1 MGFQVISRKDFA
13 NPTAADP
20 MRDRGGDA
28 GALDDAALLDAYSRA
43 VVDVVER
50 VSPAV
55 LGVAWKREA
64 KGRGRASGGQ
74 GSGFAFAPDGF
85 ALTNSHVVAG
95 AAALEVTLADGAGAA
110 ARVVGDD
117 PATDTAVIRIE
128 SDAGLPVAPLGDS
141 RGLKPGQ
148 LVVAIGNPL
157 GFQSTVTA
165 GVVSALGRTLR
176 STTGRLIDD
185 VIQTDAA
192 LNPGNSGGPLVDSAG
207 RVVGICT
214 ATILPAQNLC
224 FAVGINTVKPVVAQ
238 LMHHGFVRR
247 GFLGI
252 SAQNLALHPNSV
264 RRHGLSFGG
273 GVLITSCEPGG
284 PADRAGLRQGDVLV
298 ELDGGPVGGIDDLHR
313 LLLEERI
320 DAPTTAIVLRNGRKT
335 VVEITPAEAPR

>member
-1 MGFQVISRKDFA
+1 MRLRVIS
-13 NPTAADP
+13 
-20 MRDRGGDA
+20 A
-28 GALDDAALLDAYSRA
+28 GLPAELDGSGMERERPRREAPDDAALLDAYSRA

-55 LGVAWKREA
+55 IGVAWKEDGDPR
-64 KGRGRASGGQ
+64 RGRGGQ
-74 GSGFAFAPDGF
+74 GSGFTFAPDGF

-95 AAALEVTLADGAGAA
+95 AGALEVTLADGSTAA

-117 PATDTAVIRIE
+117 PATDTAVIRVD
-128 SDAGLPVAPLGDS
+128 SGADLSVAPLGES
-141 RGLKPGQ
+141 RSLRPGQ

-192 LNPGNSGGPLVDSAG
+192 LNPGNSGGPLVDSRG
-207 RVVGICT
+207 EVVGICT

-224 FAVGINTVKPVVAQ
+224 FAVGIDTVKPVVTQ
-238 LMHHGFVRR
+238 LLHHGFVRR

-252 SAQNLALHPNSV
+252 SAQNLALHAGSV
-264 RRHGLSFGG
+264 RRHRLASGG
-273 GVLITSCEPGG
+273 GVLVTSSEPGG
-284 PADRAGLRQGDVLV
+284 AADKAGIRQGDVLV
-298 ELDGGPVGGIDDLHR
+298 ELDGESVGGIDDLHR

-320 DAPTTAIVLRNGRKT
+320 GTAMPATVLRNGRKKT
-335 VVEITPAEAPR
+335 LWVTPGEAPR

>member
-1 MGFQVISRKDFA
+1 MGFRVISREQRSR
-13 NPTAADP
+13 AAFP
-20 MRDRGGDA
+20 PAARSA
-28 GALDDAALLDAYSRA
+28 SAAQADDAALLDAYSRA

-55 LGVAWKREA
+55 IGVSWRGAPAGPREQ
-64 KGRGRASGGQ
+64 RGGQ

-95 AAALEVTLADGAGAA
+95 AGAIEVTLSDGATAA

-128 SDAGLPVAPLGDS
+128 SGAELQVAPLGDS
-141 RGLKPGQ
+141 RGLRPGQ

-192 LNPGNSGGPLVDSAG
+192 LNPGNSGGPLVDSRGA
-207 RVVGICT
+207 VVGICT

-238 LMHHGFVRR
+238 LLHHGFVRR

-252 SAQNLALHPNSV
+252 AAQNLALHPNSV
-264 RRHGLSFGG
+264 RRHGLLAAG
-273 GVLITSCEPGG
+273 GVLVTSREPNG
-284 PADRAGLRQGDVLV
+284 PADRAGIRQGDVLV
-298 ELDGGPVGGIDDLHR
+298 ELDGEAVGGIDDLHR

-320 DAPTTAIVLRNGRKT
+320 GAPVPVTVLRNGRKKT
-335 VVEITPAEAPR
+335 LRVIPAEAPR

>member
-1 MGFQVISRKDFA
+1 MGFRVISTDEPSISER
-13 NPTAADP
+13 PVGT
-20 MRDRGGDA
+20 GGVA
-28 GALDDAALLDAYSRA
+28 STDDGALLDAYSRA

-55 LGVAWKREA
+55 IGVSWKGDSSR
-64 KGRGRASGGQ
+64 RGSPRGGQ

-95 AAALEVTLADGAGAA
+95 AGALEVTLSDGSNAT
-110 ARVVGDD
+110 ARIVGDD

-128 SDAGLPVAPLGDS
+128 SGADLPVAALGDS
-141 RGLKPGQ
+141 RGLRPGQ

-192 LNPGNSGGPLVDSAG
+192 LNPGNSGGPLVDSGG

-224 FAVGINTVKPVVAQ
+224 FAVGINTVKPVVTQ
-238 LMHHGFVRR
+238 LLHHGFVRR

-252 SAQNLALHPNSV
+252 AAQNLALHPNSV
-264 RRHGLSFGG
+264 RRHGLTASG
-273 GVLITSCEPGG
+273 GVLVTSSEAGR
-284 PADRAGLRQGDVLV
+284 PADQAGIRQGDVLV
-298 ELDGGPVGGIDDLHR
+298 ELDGEPVGGIDDLHR

-320 DAPTTAIVLRNGRKT
+320 GTAIPVTILRNGRKKALW
-335 VVEITPAEAPR
+335 VTPAEAPR

>member
-1 MGFQVISRKDFA
+1 SRPVA
-13 NPTAADP
+13 PTKEGSPDQRP
-20 MRDRGGDA
+20 
-28 GALDDAALLDAYSRA
+28 DDGALLDAYSRA
-43 VVDVVER
+43 VVDVVGR

-55 LGVAWKREA
+55 IGVSWRSGE
-64 KGRGRASGGQ
+64 GHRGRGGQ

-95 AAALEVTLADGAGAA
+95 AGALQVTLADGATVP

-117 PATDTAVIRIE
+117 PATDTAVIRLE
-128 SDAGLPVAPLGDS
+128 SSAELPVAPLGES
-141 RGLKPGQ
+141 RGLRPGQ
-148 LVVAIGNPL
+148 VVVAIGNPL

-176 STTGRLIDD
+176 STTRRLIDD

-224 FAVGINTVKPVVAQ
+224 FAVGIDTVKPVVTQ
-238 LMHHGFVRR
+238 LLQRGFVRR

-252 SAQNLALHPNSV
+252 AAQNLALHAGSV
-264 RRHGLSFGG
+264 RRHGLASGG
-273 GVLITSCEPGG
+273 GVLVTSSEPGG
-284 PADRAGLRQGDVLV
+284 PADVGGIRQGDVLV
-298 ELDGGPVGGIDDLHR
+298 VLDGEPVGGIDDLHR

-320 DAPTTAIVLRNGRKT
+320 GTSLPATVLRNGRKK
-335 VVEITPAEAPR
+335 VLWVTPAEAPR

>member
-1 MGFQVISRKDFA
+1 MRLRVIS
-13 NPTAADP
+13 
-20 MRDRGGDA
+20 A
-28 GALDDAALLDAYSRA
+28 GLPAELDGSGTEREGPRREAPDDAALLDAYSRA

-55 LGVAWKREA
+55 IGVAWKGDGDSR
-64 KGRGRASGGQ
+64 RGRGGQ
-74 GSGFAFAPDGF
+74 GSGFTFAPDGF

-95 AAALEVTLADGAGAA
+95 AAALEVTLADGSTAA

-117 PATDTAVIRIE
+117 PATDTAVIRVDSGAE
-128 SDAGLPVAPLGDS
+128 LAVAPLGES
-141 RGLKPGQ
+141 RSLRRGQ

-192 LNPGNSGGPLVDSAG
+192 LNPGNSGGPLVDSRG
-207 RVVGICT
+207 DVVGICT

-224 FAVGINTVKPVVAQ
+224 FAVGIDTVKPVVTQ
-238 LMHHGFVRR
+238 LLHHGFVRR

-252 SAQNLALHPNSV
+252 SAQNLSLHAGSV
-264 RRHGLSFGG
+264 RRHGLASGS
-273 GVLITSCEPGG
+273 GVLVTSSEPGG
-284 PADRAGLRQGDVLV
+284 AAEKAGMRQGDVLV
-298 ELDGGPVGGIDDLHR
+298 ELDGEPVGIRRAH
-313 LLLEERI
+313 
-320 DAPTTAIVLRNGRKT
+320 LR
-335 VVEITPAEAPR
+335 TPVYEGNR

>member
-1 MGFQVISRKDFA
+1 MGFRVISGEGPSRA
-13 NPTAADP
+13 ELPRVQRSGPAARP
-20 MRDRGGDA
+20 
-28 GALDDAALLDAYSRA
+28 DDAALLDAYSRA

-55 LGVAWKREA
+55 IGVSWRGAPAGPREQ
-64 KGRGRASGGQ
+64 RGGQ

-95 AAALEVTLADGAGAA
+95 ARAIEVTLSDGVTAA

-128 SDAGLPVAPLGDS
+128 SGAELPVAPLGDS

-192 LNPGNSGGPLVDSAG
+192 LNPGNSGGPLVDSRGA
-207 RVVGICT
+207 VVGICT

-238 LMHHGFVRR
+238 LLHHGFVRR

-252 SAQNLALHPNSV
+252 AAQNLALHPNSV
-264 RRHGLSFGG
+264 RRHGLGAAG
-273 GVLITSCEPGG
+273 GVLVTSRETDG
-284 PADRAGLRQGDVLV
+284 PADRAGIRQGDVLV
-298 ELDGGPVGGIDDLHR
+298 ELDGEAVGGIDDLHR

-320 DAPTTAIVLRNGRKT
+320 GAPVPVTVLRNGRKKT
-335 VVEITPAEAPR
+335 LRVIPAEAPR

>member
-1 MGFQVISRKDFA
+1 MISA
-13 NPTAADP
+13 NDPSRAERPRPGERAAP
-20 MRDRGGDA
+20 GEQP
-28 GALDDAALLDAYSRA
+28 DDGALLDAYSRA

-55 LGVAWKREA
+55 IGVSWKREST
-64 KGRGRASGGQ
+64 GRGQARAGQ

-95 AAALEVTLADGAGAA
+95 AGALEVTLADGATVP

-117 PATDTAVIRIE
+117 PATDTAVIRLE
-128 SDAGLPVAPLGDS
+128 SSTDLPVATLGDS

-192 LNPGNSGGPLVDSAG
+192 LNPGNSGG
-207 RVVGICT
+207 
-214 ATILPAQNLC
+214 
-224 FAVGINTVKPVVAQ
+224 
-238 LMHHGFVRR
+238 
-247 GFLGI
+247 
-252 SAQNLALHPNSV
+252 
-264 RRHGLSFGG
+264 
-273 GVLITSCEPGG
+273 
-284 PADRAGLRQGDVLV
+284 
-298 ELDGGPVGGIDDLHR
+298 
-313 LLLEERI
+313 
-320 DAPTTAIVLRNGRKT
+320 
-335 VVEITPAEAPR
+335 